1 MFSLPQFDERGSEPI
16 YRQLFEHIRGEIL
29 SGRLARGSR
38 IPPTRDLATQLG
50 LNRTTVASAYELLE
64 KEGLIRG
71 HVGRGSFVAGPGAGG
86 TDGFW
91 PSRIVSEPPAEAS
104 LPPMPEDCVN
114 FTSARPAGDL
124 FPLAEFREIC
134 AEVIGSNEAERIL
147 QLGSPYGY
155 APLRRRLLEEAA
167 ERGEAKPG
175 DEVMVTNGCQQGLDL
190 LQRVLSAP
198 GDAVAVEDPIYPGLK
213 SVFHQAGVRVLGV
226 RVTPE
231 GMDVDAF
238 EALAKR
244 EKLRLVAVTPNFQNP
259 TGTTMP
265 AGARRRL
272 LEVARDAGVPVLEN
286 DVYGALRYEGEAVP
300 SLMSMDEA
308 GIVVRVNSFS
318 KIAFPGLRV
327 GWVTGRRE
335 LIAAMAARKQVT
347 DLHSDQLSQAVLLR
361 FAESGRLEAHVG
373 RMVDAGRKRLSAVM
387 AACQTWL
394 PAGTRI
400 TQPQGGM
407 NLWVSLPEPLDAA
420 ALLERA
426 FAAGVAYLPAR
437 YFAVSGVE
445 PGGLRLSFAHLSEDR
460 IEEGVARLGIVLED
474 ELARARAVWREDP
487 SPAIV

>member
-1 MFSLPQFDERGSEPI
+1 
-16 YRQLFEHIRGEIL
+16 
-29 SGRLARGSR
+29 
-38 IPPTRDLATQLG
+38 
-50 LNRTTVASAYELLE
+50 
-64 KEGLIRG
+64 
-71 HVGRGSFVAGPGAGG
+71 
-86 TDGFW
+86 
-91 PSRIVSEPPAEAS
+91 
-104 LPPMPEDCVN
+104 
-114 FTSARPAGDL
+114 
-124 FPLAEFREIC
+124 
-134 AEVIGSNEAERIL
+134 VIGSNEAERIL

-347 DLHSDQLSQAVLLR
+347 DLHSDSCR
-361 FAESGRLEAHVG
+361 
-373 RMVDAGRKRLSAVM
+373 RLSCCGSPNRAGWRRM
-387 AACQTWL
+387 WAGWWMPDGSAFRRQWLHAKRGCQR
-394 PAGTRI
+394 GR
-400 TQPQGGM
+400 GSR
-407 NLWVSLPEPLDAA
+407 SLRGA
-420 ALLERA
+420 
-426 FAAGVAYLPAR
+426 
-437 YFAVSGVE
+437 
-445 PGGLRLSFAHLSEDR
+445 
-460 IEEGVARLGIVLED
+460 
-474 ELARARAVWREDP
+474 
-487 SPAIV
+487 